1 MDRRGFTLVEI
12 LVAACVLSIVGM
24 LALPTVWRAGQV
36 MRLESEAARL
46 AAALMKHREVI
57 MSRQAAHSSFA
68 SASGETTPI
77 FTLSASEYYVQ
88 NGTARRERHPLP
100 SGISLE
106 AERTTV
112 TFLINGS
119 AQPTTIRLRAGG
131 EVRYVIVDVAGRVRV
146 SPDPPKS

>member
-88 NGTARRERHPLP
+88 NGTARREPQCRGNQLFLLLTINIMLMHFSLNSVNSAGDAVCDQGIPL
-100 SGISLE
+100 
-106 AERTTV
+106 
-112 TFLINGS
+112 
-119 AQPTTIRLRAGG
+119 
-131 EVRYVIVDVAGRVRV
+131 
-146 SPDPPKS
+146 